1 MKKVNWGIISTSR
14 IGTEQVIPAMQSG
27 QYCSILAIASRDL
40 RNAKKTAQ
48 QLDIPR
54 AYGSYEELL
63 KDDDIDALYIPLP
76 NHLHMD
82 WTIKGLNAGK
92 HILCEKP
99 LCLTPSDAVDLS
111 HTSRR
116 FPQLKVMEAFMYRHH
131 PQWQHA
137 RQLVRKGEI
146 GELRTIHSV
155 FSYYNTNS
163 ANIRN
168 KKEMG
173 GGGLR
178 DIGCYSVSLSRF
190 LFGCEPVRVTGI
202 IENDPEFKIDRLAS
216 GILDFG
222 SGTSTFTCATQLSPY
237 QRVTILGTHGHIEIE
252 IPFNAPSDRP
262 CRIWHHLNGKTK
274 EILFE
279 RCNQYTIQGDLFS
292 LAILN
297 DTEVPIPIT
306 DAVLNMKVIQAL
318 FASTK
323 SGGWIEVK

>member
-1 MKKVNWGIISTSR
+1 
-14 IGTEQVIPAMQSG
+14 MQSG
-27 QYCSILAIASRDL
+27 QYCSVLAIASRNL
-40 RNAKKTAQ
+40 RNAKKTARR
-48 QLDIPR
+48 LDIPR

-99 LCLTPSDAVDLS
+99 LCLTPSDAVDLIQ
-111 HTSRR
+111 TSRR
-116 FPQLKVMEAFMYRHH
+116 FPKLKVMEAFMYRHH

-163 ANIRN
+163 GDIRN

-190 LFGCEPVRVTGI
+190 IFGCEPVRVTGI
-202 IENDPEFKIDRLAS
+202 M
-216 GILDFG
+216 
-222 SGTSTFTCATQLSPY
+222 LSQY
-237 QRVTILGTHGHIEIE
+237 QRVTIWETHGHIEIE

-262 CRIWHHLNGKTK
+262 CRIWHHLKGKTK
-274 EILFE
+274 EIVFK

-297 DTEVPIPIT
+297 DTEVPTPIA
-306 DAVLNMKVIQAL
+306 DAVLNMKVIEAL

-323 SGGWIEVK
+323 SG